1 VSQESTNRSFD
12 DLARALAEGSISRR
26 RALKLFAGTAI
37 AALIP
42 SRALA
47 QQQKVI
53 ICHKPETPD
62 EKTIE
67 VSQSAVA
74 SHVRHGD
81 RLGPCGTTTTTTT
94 AAPTTT
100 STTSTTETP
109 TTSTST
115 STTSTSTTPMCIP
128 LGSGPCTDESECCGL
143 SVCEGG
149 TCCASGNQVC
159 NADSE
164 CCGDF
169 TCQEGQCL
177 PVCLPSG
184 AICGSGGGPPPCCSG
199 NCVNRECA
207 ACPAGTVELSNG
219 TCATSCTG
227 GIACGN
233 AGCSGCMQGTS
244 SGSAGYCYAGNAGSN
259 APCST
264 DDNCPPRE
272 FCSLGGRC
280 TAACPG

>member
-1 VSQESTNRSFD
+1 MSQHTTDRSFD

-47 QQQKVI
+47 QPKKTI
-53 ICHKPETPD
+53 ICHKPGTPE

-67 VSQSAVA
+67 VSNSAVA

-100 STTSTTETP
+100 STTSTSTSTSTTTP

-128 LGSGPCTDESECCGL
+128 DFEEGCTADTQCCSHICNPSGTTGVCSDCRLVGGSCTDGRECCFG
-143 SVCEGG
+143 VCENDI
-149 TCCASGNQVC
+149 CCNQREGDC
-159 NADSE
+159 NTAND
-164 CCGDF
+164 CCGDLICDSLG
-169 TCQEGQCL
+169 TC
-177 PVCLPSG
+177 V
-184 AICGSGGGPPPCCSG
+184 PPP
-199 NCVNRECA
+199 
-207 ACPAGTVELSNG
+207 P
-219 TCATSCTG
+219 
-227 GIACGN
+227 
-233 AGCSGCMQGTS
+233 
-244 SGSAGYCYAGNAGSN
+244 
-259 APCST
+259 
-264 DDNCPPRE
+264 
-272 FCSLGGRC
+272 
-280 TAACPG
+280 